1 MYSYS
6 NLCSL
11 PNPPSRKGKTGL
23 MEDLRRDLFSI
34 PDVEKRYKTLRE
46 DISKLLEGSEEETP
60 GTEIIMYP
68 QNRKLPY

>member
-1 MYSYS
+1 
-6 NLCSL
+6 
-11 PNPPSRKGKTGL
+11 